1 MIRTATFPF
10 TNLKEQK
17 QKVPINEI
25 SSLFEIV
32 LSSVPEGS
40 ILGLILFNIF
50 YNDLLLRLKISDPHN
65 FTEYNTI
72 AEACNNFTS
81 LCQILEKESKSTID
95 CFKYNGIISNPGKFQ
110 AMILS
115 KDATDVPHKL
125 RIYNNK
131 VETTKS
137 VKLLRVETDYQ
148 INSMNMY
155 LSYLPKAA
163 MQLKAL
169 YRLQRFMRKTE
180 KNAIINNFIYS
191 SFSFA
196 HSSGIFFS
204 FQSSKKVDN
213 IQKRCL
219 GPV

>member
-95 CFKYNGIISNPGKFQ
+95 CFKYNSIISNPGKFQ

-115 KDATDVPHKL
+115 KDVADVPHKL
-125 RIYNNK
+125 RIYNNE

-148 INSMNMY
+148 INSVNMY
-155 LSYLPKAA
+155 LRCVPKAA

-169 YRLQRFMRKTE
+169 YRPQRFMRKTE

-191 SFSFA
+191 SFSFCPFLWDFF
-196 HSSGIFFS
+196 FFS
-204 FQSSKKVDN
+204 IF
-213 IQKRCL
+213 
-219 GPV
+219 